1 MRFIRD
7 YLAGKKRL
15 LRTSELTLL
24 NVPPYEE
31 LSVKE
36 IFKQVMEDEAI
47 MSHLNY
53 YSDVKEL
60 PDHEFFYTVL
70 GSL

>member
-1 MRFIRD
+1 
-7 YLAGKKRL
+7 
-15 LRTSELTLL
+15 
-24 NVPPYEE
+24 
-31 LSVKE
+31 
-36 IFKQVMEDEAI
+36 